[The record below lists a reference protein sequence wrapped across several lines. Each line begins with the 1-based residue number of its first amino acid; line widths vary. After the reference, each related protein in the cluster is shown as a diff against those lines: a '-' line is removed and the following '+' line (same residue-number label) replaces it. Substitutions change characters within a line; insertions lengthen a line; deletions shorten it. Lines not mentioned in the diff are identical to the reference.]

1 MVLSSRMPG
10 KRALNGASRAYVGFW
25 FHCSP
30 NPKTV
35 RNEAQAQELINE
47 GWLLLGLFD
56 RQDGTDQ
63 YVEYHLGFP
72 KEATQGQAG
81 VFLPKRMRSDG

>member
-1 MVLSSRMPG
+1 MAIEG
-10 KRALNGASRAYVGFW
+10 TKAL
-25 FHCSP
+25 
-30 NPKTV
+30 KTV

-72 KEATQGQAG
+72 KKPRKVKPVYFCQNGCD
-81 VFLPKRMRSDG
+81 RMAKVEFQ

>member
-1 MVLSSRMPG
+1 MALSNDWPLATLGHHLQGVVPMAIEG
-10 KRALNGASRAYVGFW
+10 TKAL
-25 FHCSP
+25 
-30 NPKTV
+30 KTV
-35 RNEAQAQELINE
+35 RNEAQAQELLNE

-72 KEATQGQAG
+72 KEATKGQAG